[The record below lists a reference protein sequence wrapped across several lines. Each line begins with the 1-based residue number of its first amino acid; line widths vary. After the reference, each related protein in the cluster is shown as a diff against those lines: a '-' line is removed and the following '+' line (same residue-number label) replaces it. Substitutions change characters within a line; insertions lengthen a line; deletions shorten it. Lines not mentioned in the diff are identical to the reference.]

1 MALDNSRTPRH
12 ARHARTE
19 QGFSP
24 DVTGYPS
31 SSSYRGGRPMVG
43 EDPLANEGDAP
54 RPIGVDPAETGAFR
68 KLSGGEGAVLTS
80 RDNAEEAAAAARSHM
95 QRKGRRGSVRLQGR
109 NRPKV
114 SHNSQGLQVNRNLFI
129 GIAIAAAVVVIA
141 LVVVFSSALNSA
153 TQSGDGTSAQNQEQ
167 QQVAS
172 NDYLTYHG
180 QNYGLVNTDSGWV
193 LAQLDEN
200 GAYKATMVQL
210 AGTPVSLALYNGAFI
225 IPENLE
231 GTWDVIAYVPADGSM
246 ASAVVGSD
254 GNPVG
259 GDGQISEAKLDG
271 SDLVITTDSG
281 DVTVSLT

>member
-1 MALDNSRTPRH
+1 MAQYNGRTPRH

-43 EDPLANEGDAP
+43 EDPLMNESEAP

-95 QRKGRRGSVRLQGR
+95 HRKVRRGSVRLQGR

-114 SHNSQGLQVNRNLFI
+114 SHKSQSMQVNRNLFI

-153 TQSGDGTSAQNQEQ
+153 TQTDSGSSAQNQEQ

-180 QNYGLVNTDSGWV
+180 ENYGLVNTDSGWV
-193 LAQLDEN
+193 LARLDAN
-200 GAYKATMVQL
+200 GAYQSTMVQI

-246 ASAVVGSD
+246 ASAVVDAD

-259 GDGQISEAKLDG
+259 GDGQILEAKLDE
-271 SDLVITTDSG
+271 SNLIVTTDSG
-281 DVTVSLT
+281 SVTVGLS